1 MLLIIIYKTL
11 NKLTMKKSI
20 FLFLAAIALTSAAFA
35 QSEKYVAAMK
45 KNLQLFDAAKTPED
59 YMAMVNTF
67 ERIGDAEKTQW
78 APYYYAAL
86 ALSTAG
92 WLPQITDKDANAEK
106 MLAFCTKAEALASDN
121 IARSEIET
129 VRNMASTQQM
139 MVNPEAR
146 WATYGKAAGDALQKA
161 ITLNANNPR
170 AYYLQGMSMMGTPVA
185 FGGGK
190 DKAKPLFEKAIE
202 LYKAEK
208 PATLYPDW
216 GKKQADEALAQC
228 Q

>member
-1 MLLIIIYKTL
+1 
-11 NKLTMKKSI
+11 MKKVI
-20 FLFLAAIALTSAAFA
+20 FLFLAAVTVAGAAFS

-45 KNLQLFDAAKTPED
+45 KNLELFDAAKTPGD
-59 YMAMVNTF
+59 FTAMANTF

-86 ALSTAG
+86 ALSSAG
-92 WLPQITDKDANAEK
+92 WMPEVTDKDANAEK
-106 MLAFCTKAEALASDN
+106 MLAFCTKAETLAPDN
-121 IARSEIET
+121 IAKSEIET

-139 MVNPEAR
+139 MVNPQAR

-161 ITLNANNPR
+161 MTLNASNPR
-170 AYYLQGMSMMGTPVA
+170 VYYLQGMSMMGTPVA

-202 LYKAEK
+202 FYKAEK
-208 PATLYPDW
+208 PAALYPDW
-216 GKKQADEALAQC
+216 GKKQAEEALAQC

>member
-1 MLLIIIYKTL
+1 
-11 NKLTMKKSI
+11 MKKTI
-20 FLFLAAIALTSAAFA
+20 FLFLAAISISAAAFS
-35 QSEKYVAAMK
+35 QSEKYTAAMK
-45 KNLQLFDAAKTPED
+45 KNLELLEAAKSAGDFT
-59 YMAMVNTF
+59 AVANSF

-92 WLPQITDKDANAEK
+92 WMPEITDKDANAEK
-106 MLAFCTKAEALASDN
+106 MLAFCTKAEVVAPDN
-121 IARSEIET
+121 IAKSEIET
-129 VRNMASTQQM
+129 VRNMAATQQM
-139 MVNPEAR
+139 MVNPQAR
-146 WATYGKAAGDALQKA
+146 WATYGKASGEALQKA
-161 ITLNANNPR
+161 TTLNANNPR
-170 AYYLQGMSMMGTPVA
+170 IYYLQGMGMMGTPVA

-208 PATLYPDW
+208 PATFYPDW
-216 GKKQADEALAQC
+216 GKKQAEEALAQC

>member
-1 MLLIIIYKTL
+1 
-11 NKLTMKKSI
+11 MKKSI
-20 FLFLAAIALTSAAFA
+20 LLFLAVITITTVAFS

-45 KNLQLFDAAKTPED
+45 KNLELFDAAKTPED
-59 YMAMVNTF
+59 YTAMANTF

-92 WLPQITDKDANAEK
+92 WMEQITDKDANAEK
-106 MLAFCTKAEALASDN
+106 MLAFCTKAEVLAPDN
-121 IARSEIET
+121 IAKSEIET

-139 MVNPEAR
+139 MVNPQAR
-146 WATYGKAAGDALQKA
+146 WTTYGKTAGDALQKA
-161 ITLNANNPR
+161 MTLNATNPR
-170 AYYLQGMSMMGTPVA
+170 AYYLQGMSLMGTPVA

-208 PATLYPDW
+208 PAALYPDW
-216 GKKQADEALAQC
+216 GKKQAEESLAQC